1 MKMIMDMSLE
11 REKANDLFPEGFQK
25 VEVLS
30 ADVRKSKAGNDMLVT
45 ILLCINSGEIA
56 EFMFTMI
63 KEKRW
68 VLKSLLEATGIYKKD
83 ENGNYV
89 FDTDDLKGKRAIAH
103 IHNVEEEYIDR
114 DLKQQKRKRSQ
125 IRRFIS
131 IVSGTNAVGK
141 EAAKEE
147 TDDVEIPF

>member
-1 MKMIMDMSLE
+1 
-11 REKANDLFPEGFQK
+11 
-25 VEVLS
+25 
-30 ADVRKSKAGNDMLVT
+30 
-45 ILLCINSGEIA
+45 
-56 EFMFTMI
+56 MI

-68 VLKSLLEATGIYKKD
+68 VLKSLLEATGIYQKD

-103 IHNVEEEYIDR
+103 VRHVEEEYIAR

-125 IRRFIS
+125 IKRFMP
-131 IVSGTNAVGK
+131 IVSGNAVGQ